1 MINLNQNH
9 RLKPHKVSLMTATT
23 NLQQIA
29 AALPI
34 SNEPEQK
41 EKFLFV
47 LGALTAKIISLR
59 KAAEVINLNE
69 DALLQTLDLLG
80 IDFCYLIEEDI
91 EQEMTGWES

>member
-1 MINLNQNH
+1 
-9 RLKPHKVSLMTATT
+9 MTATT
-23 NLQQIA
+23 NLQEIA

-34 SNEPEQK
+34 LNEPEQK
-41 EKFLFV
+41 ERFLFV

-80 IDFCYLIEEDI
+80 IDFSYLSEEDI
-91 EQEMTGWES
+91 EQEMIEWKS